1 MGFYR
6 KPANKIYTRIL
17 AGLMLT
23 AWCPGLASCSVASHN
38 SGQRTNTA
46 DMSSQASEPYTQHID
61 GLSVGIE
68 MVAVPGGTFK
78 MGNTGAAAGRADEQP
93 VVQVSVDPFW
103 ISKYEIPWD
112 VYESFVFEA
121 VDKTQASAEV
131 KGLDGVTRPTPP
143 YLDMTLGMGK
153 EGFPA
158 MSMTQYNAIQF
169 CKWLYSRTG
178 VFYRLPTEAEW
189 EYAARAGSE
198 TDYYFGADAGQLGDY
213 AWYADNSDGK
223 TQPIGKKKPNA
234 WGIHD
239 MLGNVSEWTF
249 DQYDEA
255 YYDSLK
261 IQGQVANP
269 SKFPHE
275 LYPIAVRG
283 GSFRDDAERLRTSA
297 RAYSEPAW
305 KAIDPQTPKSDWWFT
320 MTPIIGLRLVRP
332 QTPPSQAEIEAYF
345 SFEPMP
351 DY

>member
-1 MGFYR
+1 MSAFFV
-6 KPANKIYTRIL
+6 RIL
-17 AGLMLT
+17 T
-23 AWCPGLASCSVASHN
+23 AAALVATFPALASCGIFN
-38 SGQRTNTA
+38 SGGGERPKRSAFDQN
-46 DMSSQASEPYTQHID
+46 DLESYKQQIE
-61 GLSVGIE
+61 GLSAGIDMVG
-68 MVAVPGGTFK
+68 VPSGTFK
-78 MGNTGAAAGRADEQP
+78 MGNTGKAAGHVDELP
-93 VVQVSVDPFW
+93 VVEVSVDAFW
-103 ISKYEIPWD
+103 ISKYEISWD
-112 VYESFVFEA
+112 VYESYVFEA
-121 VDKTQASAEV
+121 VDKTQVHET
-131 KGLDGVTRPTPP
+131 GLDGVTRPTPP

-169 CKWLYSRTG
+169 CKWLYTRTG

-189 EYAARAGSE
+189 EYAARAGSQ
-198 TDYYFGADAGQLGDY
+198 TDYFYGNDESHLADY
-213 AWYADNSDGK
+213 AWYAENSDGK

-249 DQYDEA
+249 DQYDA
-255 YYDSLK
+255 TYYDSLATERR
-261 IQGQVANP
+261 VSNP

-283 GSFRDDAERLRTSA
+283 GSFRDSAEDLRTSA
-297 RAYSEPAW
+297 RAFSDPAW

-332 QTPPSQAEIEAYF
+332 HTPPTQAEIEAYF
-345 SFEPMP
+345 AFEPLP